1 MQHNLT
7 LRSRRLRGSLL
18 AALALL
24 AACSGASPES
34 SSATTRATPT
44 TATTAAPT
52 TIEPTTTT
60 TAAPTTTTTTEVSY
74 AVADLA
80 TSVAFVDSCVTA
92 GGTSGSCQCALGAAA
107 ELVPA
112 DQWAVFEDRLV
123 AEQGLP
129 DALAAAMDECR
140 GASAPPIGDLVDV
153 RLEAACAAAG
163 AADDACACAMN
174 LATAVV
180 PASLLE
186 EWAAAVDGEVEPSM
200 ADLVG
205 RCT

>member
-18 AALALL
+18 AALALV

-34 SSATTRATPT
+34 STATTRSTTPPT
-44 TATTAAPT
+44 TVAPT
-52 TIEPTTTT
+52 TTDATTTT

-80 TSVAFVDSCVTA
+80 ISVAFVDSCVTA
-92 GGTSGSCQCALGAAA
+92 GGTSGACQCALGAAA
-107 ELVPA
+107 QMVPA

-129 DALAAAMDECR
+129 DVLVSAMDDCR
-140 GASAPPIGDLVDV
+140 GAEAPPVGDLVDV

-163 AADDACACAMN
+163 AADDACACAMD

-200 ADLVG
+200 ADLVT
-205 RCT
+205 RCA